1 MRGLGVTCLDIFEL
15 QYNYILAI
23 KTNIIKIGNSR
34 GIRLPK
40 VILQQIGINDEV
52 DLEVD
57 RDRIV
62 LKPVRHRRSGWREV
76 FRKMAAK
83 SDDRLLDGEE
93 TIFQSSW
100 DEDEWTWEN
109 E

>member
-1 MRGLGVTCLDIFEL
+1 M
-15 QYNYILAI
+15 
-23 KTNIIKIGNSR
+23 KTKVIKIGNSR

-40 VILQQIGINDEV
+40 VILHQIGINDEV

-57 RDRIV
+57 RDRII
-62 LKPVRHRRSGWREV
+62 LKPILHQRSGWREA
-76 FRKMAAK
+76 FQKMA
-83 SDDRLLDGEE
+83 SNFDDRLLDGEE

-100 DEDEWTWEN
+100 DDDEWTWES

>member
-1 MRGLGVTCLDIFEL
+1 M
-15 QYNYILAI
+15 
-23 KTNIIKIGNSR
+23 KTKIIKIGNSR

-40 VILQQIGINDEV
+40 VILHQIGIDDEV

-62 LKPVRHRRSGWREV
+62 LKPIHRPRSSWRES
-76 FRKMAAK
+76 FQRMHLK
-83 SDDRLLDGEE
+83 SDDQLLDGNE
-93 TIFQSSW
+93 IVFQTSW
-100 DEDEWTWEN
+100 DRDEWIWES

>member
-1 MRGLGVTCLDIFEL
+1 M
-15 QYNYILAI
+15 
-23 KTNIIKIGNSR
+23 KMKIIKIGNSR

-40 VILQQIGINDEV
+40 AILHQIGINDEV

-57 RDRIV
+57 RDRII
-62 LKPVRHRRSGWREV
+62 LKPIRRRRSGWREA
-76 FRKMAAK
+76 FRKMAEK

-93 TIFQSSW
+93 TIFQNSW
-100 DEDEWTWEN
+100 DEDEWIWER

>member
-1 MRGLGVTCLDIFEL
+1 MQESQC
-15 QYNYILAI
+15 NYILAM
-23 KTNIIKIGNSR
+23 KTKIIKIGNSR

-40 VILQQIGINDEV
+40 VILLQIGINDEV

-57 RDRIV
+57 RDRII
-62 LKPVRHRRSGWREV
+62 LKPIRRRRSGWREA
-76 FRKMAAK
+76 FQKMAVK
-83 SDDRLLDGEE
+83 SDDLLLDGEE

-100 DEDEWTWEN
+100 DEDEWTWES

>member
-1 MRGLGVTCLDIFEL
+1 MK
-15 QYNYILAI
+15 A
-23 KTNIIKIGNSR
+23 KIIKIGNSR

-40 VILQQIGINDEV
+40 VILHQIGIDDEV

-57 RDRIV
+57 RDRIII
-62 LKPVRHRRSGWREV
+62 KPVRRHRSGWREA
-76 FRKMAAK
+76 FGKMAEK
-83 SDDRLLDGEE
+83 SDDRLLDGKE

-100 DEDEWTWEN
+100 DEDEWTWES